1 MARNYTPAEIA
12 ARERY
17 NDKNF
22 DRVYFRVPKGARD
35 NLKRIA
41 GELGKSLN
49 QFIVDAI
56 RAELARNHNAGKV
69 L

>member
-1 MARNYTPAEIA
+1 MANYTPAAIA

-17 NDKNF
+17 NDKTY
-22 DRVYFRVPKGARD
+22 DKISFRVPKGTRD

-41 GELGKSLN
+41 AELGKSLN

-56 RAELARNHNAGKV
+56 RAELEKNYDAGKI